1 MHDRD
6 GPGKLD
12 SVCYWSPTLR
22 QSRLGKPP
30 GGLSAAARRGGD
42 RTPIHAGTGFG
53 GGRTLGL
60 SVSRYSC
67 HNVVVYKRRVIL
79 LGVVEASGGVL
90 GRTDCM
96 KLLFMLE
103 HEGLVRDCYEF
114 FPHHYGPFSYEVMR
128 DKRRLTAQG
137 YLGDEEAFELTEDGR
152 RVLALS
158 APQRS
163 TIQASVSSIGT
174 ARGRELLRRV
184 YLTYPSYCC
193 RSRVMADVLSDAERL
208 AVCSQWNMDESP
220 QLFTIGYEGRTI
232 DAVLHLLITNN
243 VRAVVDVRRNAVSM
257 KYGFSKKSLERYL
270 LASGIDYV
278 HCAELGISS
287 SARAGLDTRASYE
300 CLFEMYRREIV
311 PQASGSLRTILRLL
325 EEKRRVALLCFEAD
339 PSSCHRHVV
348 GQVLVASSGVSLQDV

>member
-1 MHDRD
+1 
-6 GPGKLD
+6 
-12 SVCYWSPTLR
+12 
-22 QSRLGKPP
+22 
-30 GGLSAAARRGGD
+30 
-42 RTPIHAGTGFG
+42 
-53 GGRTLGL
+53 
-60 SVSRYSC
+60 
-67 HNVVVYKRRVIL
+67 
-79 LGVVEASGGVL
+79 
-90 GRTDCM
+90 
-96 KLLFMLE
+96 
-103 HEGLVRDCYEF
+103 
-114 FPHHYGPFSYEVMR
+114 
-128 DKRRLTAQG
+128 
-137 YLGDEEAFELTEDGR
+137 
-152 RVLALS
+152 
-158 APQRS
+158 
-163 TIQASVSSIGT
+163 
-174 ARGRELLRRV
+174 
-184 YLTYPSYCC
+184 
-193 RSRVMADVLSDAERL
+193 MADVLSDAERL